1 MSPTEPIDP
10 ARALDAPAARAYLAA
25 HPDLAA
31 ILGGDPQGWAIREA
45 SDGFLNVVFLVQGRD
60 GGLCLK
66 QALPW
71 VRHAGESWPLPATR
85 AYFEQSYLTIVG
97 PLAEGALPTL
107 RHYDPSRQI
116 LAMDYLSP
124 HETLR
129 YALIAGRRFP
139 RVSVDIGAFVARA
152 CYRSSAFC
160 QPLER
165 FRDWQ
170 ARFATG
176 VELQRITLDLIFQ
189 DAYRD
194 NPRSSWT
201 SPQLDD
207 LAHGFRRDLALK
219 RAAGRLAH
227 RFLTTGQALIHGD
240 LHTAAIMVTET
251 DTKVIDPEFALY
263 GPIGFDL
270 GAYLA
275 NILISHLT
283 QPAHATPGDDRI
295 AMADW
300 LLEQPQLLWD
310 SFSRIFRDLWDTG
323 GGGDAYH
330 DDLFAKPGSAAILRP
345 DHAALE
351 AEIFADMVGFAAL
364 KMIRR
369 VFSYAHVAD
378 FLRIADPDRRAAC
391 ERRTVLLARRLLTEP
406 GRFRTP
412 GDIVAATR
420 AA

>member
-1 MSPTEPIDP
+1 MIAD
-10 ARALDAPAARAYLAA
+10 AIRALDVPAARAYLAA

-31 ILGGDPQGWAIREA
+31 ILGGDPEAWEIREA
-45 SDGFLNVVFLVQGRD
+45 SDGFINVVFLVRGPA

-71 VRHAGESWPLPATR
+71 VRHAGESWPLPDNR
-85 AYFEQSYLTIVG
+85 AWFEQSYLSIVG
-97 PLAEGALPTL
+97 PLVDGALPRL
-107 RHYDPSRQI
+107 HHYDPARQI
-116 LAMDYLSP
+116 LAMEYLTP

-129 YALIAGRRFP
+129 YALIDGKRFP
-139 RVSVDIGAFVARA
+139 RVSADIGAFVARA
-152 CYRSSAFC
+152 TYRTSPFR

-165 FRDWQ
+165 VRELQ
-170 ARFATG
+170 ALFAAG
-176 VELQRITLDLIFQ
+176 VELQRITLDLIFE

-207 LAHGFRRDLALK
+207 LAHGFRQDVPLK
-219 RAAGRLAH
+219 RAAGRLAF
-227 RFLTTGQALIHGD
+227 RFLTTGQALIHCD

-251 DTKVIDPEFALY
+251 DTRVIDPEFAVY

-283 QPAHATPGDDRI
+283 QPGHATPADDRTG
-295 AMADW
+295 MAEW
-300 LLEQPQLLWD
+300 LLEQPALLWD
-310 SFSRIFRDLWDTG
+310 SFSRTFRELWETE

-330 DDLFAKPGSAAILRP
+330 GDLFPKPASAALLRP
-345 DHAALE
+345 DYEALE

-391 ERRTVLLARRLLTEP
+391 ERRTVLLARRMLTEP
-406 GRFRTP
+406 GEFRTP
-412 GDIVAATR
+412 GDIVAATHASR
-420 AA
+420 A

>member
-1 MSPTEPIDP
+1 VTIRP
-10 ARALDAPAARAYLAA
+10 LDVPAARAYLAA
-25 HPDLAA
+25 HPGLAA
-31 ILGGDPQGWAIREA
+31 ILGGDPEDWDIREA
-45 SDGFLNVVFLVQGRD
+45 SDGFLNVVFLVRGPA

-71 VRHAGESWPLPATR
+71 VRHAGESWPLPDNR
-85 AYFEQSYLTIVG
+85 AFFEQSYLAIVG
-97 PLAEGALPTL
+97 PLAEGALPRL
-107 RHYDPSRQI
+107 HHYDPGRQI
-116 LAMDYLSP
+116 LAMELLAP

-129 YALIAGRRFP
+129 YALIEGRRFP
-139 RVSVDIGAFVARA
+139 RVSADIGAFVARA
-152 CYRSSAFC
+152 CYRTSPFH

-165 FRDWQ
+165 VREWQ
-170 ARFATG
+170 ARFAAG

-189 DAYRD
+189 DSYRD

-207 LAHGFRRDLALK
+207 LAYGFRQDVPLK
-219 RAAGRLAH
+219 RAAGRLAW
-227 RFLTTGQALIHGD
+227 RFLTVGQALIHSD

-275 NILISHLT
+275 NILISHLAQPGHAT
-283 QPAHATPGDDRI
+283 AADDRAAMAEWLLQQPA
-295 AMADW
+295 
-300 LLEQPQLLWD
+300 LLWD
-310 SFSRIFRDLWDTG
+310 SFSRTFRALWEG
-323 GGGDAYH
+323 EGGGDAWH
-330 DDLFAKPGSAAILRP
+330 DDLFPKPASAALLRP
-345 DHAALE
+345 DYAALE

-391 ERRTVLLARRLLTEP
+391 ERRTVLLARRMLTEP
-406 GRFRTP
+406 ERFRTP
-412 GDIVAATR
+412 DDIVAATR